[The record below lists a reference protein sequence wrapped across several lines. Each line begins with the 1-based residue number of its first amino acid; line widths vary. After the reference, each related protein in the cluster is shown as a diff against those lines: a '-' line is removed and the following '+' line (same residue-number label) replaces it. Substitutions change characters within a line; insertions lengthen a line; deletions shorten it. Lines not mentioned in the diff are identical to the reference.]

1 MNYKYNKNGLVINSP
16 LVIKKSEGYINT
28 KFDSELGSCKW
39 LKGNPVKIGGYS
51 RSCKFVAAKQLMH
64 KSTEVIW
71 EGRILEEQA
80 RRPA

>member
-1 MNYKYNKNGLVINSP
+1 MNYKYNKNGLVFNSP
-16 LVIKKSEGYINT
+16 LVIKNTEGYINT
-28 KFDSELGSCKW
+28 KFVSALGSCKW

-51 RSCKFVAAKQLMH
+51 RSCEFVATKQLMQ
-64 KSTEVIW
+64 KSTEAIW